1 MSYDC
6 MTCGKSIGSLADCYP
21 AEHRKG
27 GSLFYCKTCYNSRVP
42 PGPDEGADEVVDKLL
57 ADFAEEKRLG
67 LGLRLGQLF
76 VSLNIIKT
84 YTMSCITGPKM
95 QSWGR
100 GRPRPPT
107 ARPRPPRPGPPTTST
122 DSTSISMSY
131 VPFRP
136 MRGHTR
142 GRSMDASRALIT
154 YTSSW
159 TTRSGRG
166 CQKGSWNQRLRQL
179 PGQNDAAKNTLE
191 RSSPT
196 KQARGTLWVWATPE
210 T

>member
-76 VSLNIIKT
+76 V
-84 YTMSCITGPKM
+84 
-95 QSWGR
+95 
-100 GRPRPPT
+100 
-107 ARPRPPRPGPPTTST
+107 
-122 DSTSISMSY
+122 
-131 VPFRP
+131 
-136 MRGHTR
+136 
-142 GRSMDASRALIT
+142 
-154 YTSSW
+154 
-159 TTRSGRG
+159 
-166 CQKGSWNQRLRQL
+166 
-179 PGQNDAAKNTLE
+179 
-191 RSSPT
+191 
-196 KQARGTLWVWATPE
+196 
-210 T
+210 